1 MKEFWNTIQLIF
13 TAIGGWLGYF
23 LGGCDGLLIA
33 LVAFVAIDYI
43 TGVMCAVADK
53 KLSSEVGFKG
63 ICRKVLIFL
72 LVGIANIVL
81 TPAISLID
89 SEVERMNEAEFHAEK
104 MYLLCLGTA
113 KTMLKKGVI
122 SEEEFTKIDTML
134 LEKYKPTLSTLLSGK
149 PLI

>member
-1 MKEFWNTIQLIF
+1 M
-13 TAIGGWLGYF
+13 
-23 LGGCDGLLIA
+23 
-33 LVAFVAIDYI
+33 
-43 TGVMCAVADK
+43 
-53 KLSSEVGFKG
+53 
-63 ICRKVLIFL
+63 
-72 LVGIANIVL
+72 
-81 TPAISLID
+81 PAISLID

-113 KTMLKKGVI
+113 KAMLRKGVI

>member
-1 MKEFWNTIQLIF
+1 M
-13 TAIGGWLGYF
+13 
-23 LGGCDGLLIA
+23 
-33 LVAFVAIDYI
+33 
-43 TGVMCAVADK
+43 
-53 KLSSEVGFKG
+53 
-63 ICRKVLIFL
+63 
-72 LVGIANIVL
+72 
-81 TPAISLID
+81 PAISLID

-113 KTMLKKGVI
+113 KAMLKKGVI